1 MTATSISTSKRILI
15 IIIAIILIS
24 VIIFYPKENI
34 EDKTISENKYSINYS
49 GIILEKEVTVKEK
62 SSEENISINKNAN
75 NIVLY
80 TIIPKAYSEKEI
92 EFTSNS
98 ETENKGQLLISRT
111 ADKTLT
117 LTIKIKNFS
126 DKCSINIVLPSVFV
140 DSLQENEKEQLNN
153 KLLEL
158 TETEK
163 NCNEINELEKNL
175 AQDLINSLKESWWKK
190 SSLN

>member
-175 AQDLINSLKESWWKK
+175 AQDLINSLKES
-190 SSLN
+190 